1 MKRLRKVILYFC
13 FITICLFVVFC
24 TVVYIFR
31 DDIKNL
37 AIKEINS
44 NVTSEITVSNISIS
58 LFKQF
63 PRMSIVLNN
72 VKIPSSIPNPN
83 GEKHLIYA
91 EKIFFSLNSIE
102 LLKGKVDISE
112 ILITEG
118 IVNVIIDRKNN
129 NNFDILKHS
138 TNNNNTNRLNIKTIK
153 FSNSKLSFLDQRKA
167 IFVKTKIDNAK
178 ITVRNN
184 VIFDINTS
192 QQIEQFKLRNFSI
205 SDIDL
210 VVKSRLQLS
219 ENNLKTNSSLIEING
234 IKITPTLTINKE
246 NSKWFSDI
254 TIKVANAEIK
264 KILKIIPKK
273 HIVNI
278 ADYDLKG
285 KINLGFNYHGEI
297 EKINDFIINYSNSGE
312 IKANYSGK
320 NITVN
325 NLSGNYNNNTSLLKI
340 DSINYKINES
350 SIYANGS
357 YNNNSGQIAGSI
369 KGVISMKDLAS
380 FKQID
385 YIKDLSGKVDIECSF
400 ELNTKTYGDNL
411 INSLDIKNSSFIR
424 LSDISFESSNSKYR
438 VHEINGKVIYGDIC
452 KIESLSLK
460 IRENDFLFDGTI
472 TNLMDYLRTNNS
484 PLLIT
489 ADLKSKNIQLDNWL
503 NTNNNKEKN
512 QNNVIS
518 FPDRINL
525 NLELNIENFKYKN
538 FSANNIIG
546 RFNYKPRMITLS
558 SLRMNSMDGELLGG
572 GIIIQKYNHDFAVSS
587 QANLKKID
595 INKLFKSFNDFGQ
608 QTISYTNLYGEFTGD
623 INFSSEWDKN
633 LTSKT
638 EKINTIVD
646 AEITNCT
653 LYKYEPIYK
662 LKDYFNVKDLSEVKF
677 ELIKNKFTIKDRVL
691 SFPKMDIISST
702 ADISISGT
710 HNFDNNF
717 DYRMSIRLA
726 DVIKG
731 KKKRVSQQNTEWGI
745 IESDGAGETTVF
757 LKIIGNP
764 QNYKISYDSK
774 SAFSKTKKT
783 FINQGQELKSVF
795 NKEFGKD
802 TIKKKKKFTIEWEE
816 DSI

>member
-13 FITICLFVVFC
+13 FITVCLFVFFC
-24 TVVYIFR
+24 TSVYIFR
-31 DDIKNL
+31 DSIKNL
-37 AIKEINS
+37 AIKEIN
-44 NVTSEITVSNISIS
+44 NQVTSKITVSNITIS

-63 PRMSIVLNN
+63 PKMSIVLNN

-83 GEKHLIYA
+83 GEKKLITA

-102 LLKGKVDISE
+102 LLKGKIDISE
-112 ILITEG
+112 IFITEG
-118 IVNVIIDRKNN
+118 IMNVIIDKKNN
-129 NNFDILKHS
+129 NNFDILKH
-138 TNNNNTNRLNIKTIK
+138 NNKNNPTKLNIKAIK
-153 FSNSKLSFLDQRKA
+153 FSNNKLSFWDQRNA
-167 IFVKTKIDNAK
+167 VFVKTDIDNAK
-178 ITVRNN
+178 ITIRNN
-184 VIFDINTS
+184 VSIDINTS
-192 QQIEQFKLRNFSI
+192 QQIEQIKLSDFSI
-205 SDIDL
+205 SNIKL
-210 VVKSRLQLS
+210 SIKSRLDFS
-219 ENNLKTNSSLIEING
+219 KNHIKTNHSLVEING
-234 IKITPTLTINKE
+234 IKITPKLSLYKE
-246 NSKWFSDI
+246 KSKWFSDI
-254 TIKVANAEIK
+254 TIKLINADIK
-264 KILKIIPKK
+264 KVIETNPKK

-278 ADYDLKG
+278 TKYDLKG
-285 KINLGFNYHGEI
+285 NLNLNFNYKGKI
-297 EKINDFIINYSNSGE
+297 EKINDFVISYSNSGE
-312 IKANYSGK
+312 IKANYLGK
-320 NITVN
+320 KISVN
-325 NLSGNYNNNTSLLKI
+325 NLSGNYNNKLSLLKI
-340 DSINYKINES
+340 KSINYRINES
-350 SIYANGS
+350 SIFADGS
-357 YNNNSGQIAGSI
+357 YNNKSGQITGSI
-369 KGVISMKDLAS
+369 KGVISMNDLTS
-380 FKQID
+380 IKQID
-385 YIKDLSGKVDIECSF
+385 KLKDLSGKMEIECSF
-400 ELNTKTYGDNL
+400 GLNTKTFGDNI
-411 INSLDIKNSSFIR
+411 INSLQIKNSSFIR
-424 LSDISFESSNSKYR
+424 LSDICFESSNSKYR
-438 VHEINGKVIYGDIC
+438 VNELNGVLFYGDIC
-452 KIESLSLK
+452 KIESLSFK
-460 IRENDFLFDGTI
+460 VKENDFLFDGTI